1 LPRWRYWY
9 IKLQSNQ
16 LLEANQQHK
25 KQDIVQEFFENFNFK
40 IFLYVIKKS
49 RIFTLGLLLLA
60 IIVPFLYVRY
70 TTPIYETSATL
81 IKKKEI
87 KNNLLDEKSTDFLKS
102 NDEEKINRDIQ
113 IIKSDYLL
121 NSIIDSVG
129 LNVSYF
135 KVGRLQ
141 FKKTETLENEPI
153 SVYNERVLN
162 PSIYNIPIEISF
174 NKNNTYHIEYEIQG
188 KQLNYENIPLD
199 SEFKCK
205 DFILRLR
212 TSKLDDARYQ
222 IVFNDRETIKN
233 YIVGNLAVSS
243 GSPNIFFN
251 IKSENGQKSERLLG
265 KVLAGF
271 LRQDQI
277 ENSEKVENSLTYIKN
292 FMDTLNIQLRKS
304 QIEKTNYAIQ
314 NNIYSP
320 DNQLTSSLE
329 EIIKYKEKIE
339 LAREKLMQLES
350 VNKSLENGTK
360 FPTQSL
366 NDPELMNLLTEK
378 NKLLIDYKPTH
389 PTIEYINRSINNK
402 ILERKN
408 SIKSEMNLYQQN
420 IQTMSG
426 LTSQTRKD
434 LVEFPNKGLQL
445 NSIQK
450 ELEVKEKYVLELLE
464 KQIQYLILKSSI
476 SSDYL
481 IIQPPKT
488 KLELVSPKKTYV
500 YVSSF
505 LLFIIFSLS
514 IYFYR
519 YSKFD
524 KIVSIEEVKRYTKV
538 PILGYVPYV
547 KEAEVIGKSKN
558 APESRLVVIKHP
570 KSRTAEIFKKMR
582 ASLKY
587 TSVAD
592 YKVIASTS
600 TTSGEGKT
608 FVLINLA
615 AVHALLDKKVIIID
629 LDLRKPRISKSF
641 KIANE
646 VGMSNLL
653 SSNELTIDQCI
664 QKSIVLENLDIITSG
679 PVPPNPSELIISD
692 KFKIILDEL
701 KSKYD
706 YIFIDTPPVGLVNE
720 SIELINQAD
729 IPLYLVRFNYSR
741 KDYLSTLNEINKLKK
756 GSPLLMV
763 INHFGDGASSYVNY
777 DYGGYGYSYGY
788 GDDSG
793 YHKTTKGMEEG
804 YYTHHEEIIKKS
816 FIEKIKDYFD
826 YNI

>member
-1 LPRWRYWY
+1 M
-9 IKLQSNQ
+9 
-16 LLEANQQHK
+16 EANQQPK

-49 RIFTLGLLLLA
+49 RIFTLGILLLS
-60 IIVPFLYVRY
+60 IVVPFLYMRY
-70 TTPIYETSATL
+70 TTPIFETSATL

-129 LNVSYF
+129 LNISYF
-135 KVGRLQ
+135 KIGRLR
-141 FKKTETLENEPI
+141 FKKTETLPNEPI
-153 SVYNERVLN
+153 LVYNERVLN
-162 PSIYNIPIEISF
+162 PSIYNVPIYLNF
-174 NKNNTYHIEYEIQG
+174 NKNNSYNIEYEIQG
-188 KQLNYENIPLD
+188 NQVNFENIPFD

-205 DFILRLR
+205 DFILRLK
-212 TSKLDDARYQ
+212 TSKVDFAQYQ

-233 YIVGNLAVSS
+233 YIVGNLLVSS

-251 IKSENGQKSERLLG
+251 IKSENAKKSERLLSA
-265 KVLAGF
+265 VLSGF
-271 LRQDQI
+271 LREDQI

-304 QIEKTNYAIQ
+304 QVEKTNYAIQ

-320 DNQLTSSLE
+320 DNQLSGSLG
-329 EIIKYKEKIE
+329 EIMKYKENIE
-339 LAREKLMQLES
+339 LAREKLAQLES
-350 VNKSLENGTK
+350 INKSLENGAK
-360 FPTQSL
+360 ISTQAL
-366 NDPELMNLLTEK
+366 NDPELISLLTEK

-389 PTIEYINRSINNK
+389 PTIEYINKSINNK

-426 LTSQTRKD
+426 LRNQTKQD

-481 IIQPPKT
+481 IIQSPKT
-488 KLELVSPKKTYV
+488 KADLVSPKKNFI
-500 YVSSF
+500 YVSFF
-505 LLFIIFSLS
+505 LLFIISCLI

-524 KIVSIEEVKRYTKV
+524 KIVSVEELKRYTKV

-547 KEAEVIGKSKN
+547 KEAEVIGKNKN
-558 APESRLVVIKHP
+558 APESRLVVIKNP

-587 TSVAD
+587 TSVGD

-653 SSNELTIDQCI
+653 SSDELTADQCI
-664 QKSIVLENLDIITSG
+664 QKSIILDNLDVITSG

-692 KFKIILDEL
+692 RFKIVLDEL
-701 KSKYD
+701 KQKYD
-706 YIFIDTPPVGLVNE
+706 YIFIDTPPIGLVNE

-741 KDYLSTLNEINKLKK
+741 RDYISTLNEINGLKK

-777 DYGGYGYSYGY
+777 DYGSYGY
-788 GDDSG
+788 DSG
-793 YHKTTKGMEEG
+793 YHNTTKEIEEG
-804 YYTHHEEIIKKS
+804 YYSNQEAIIKKS
-816 FIEKIKDYFD
+816 FIEKVKDYFD
-826 YNI
+826 YSL